1 MADQEEVASALSE
14 PQEAVAHRDDVHN
27 DVAAA
32 IASLKGEG
40 NDPSG
45 AASGDI
51 PSSGEALDDKG
62 GTAKAVP
69 GSGAEGSNE
78 DHPED
83 PARYKNG
90 QFKPSKQGAP
100 EQVAAQEKSPT
111 PESLTKPS
119 EQPSTAAV
127 AAPVSWSAE
136 AKALWASAPPALQQ
150 AVLKREQ
157 EASNGIRQYSEKVA
171 QFEQALA
178 PVAQEAQRRGMSP
191 DDAIKRLID
200 GNTFIE
206 TQPEQAILWLAQKNG
221 IDLANL
227 ASNPPAPQQA
237 RPDPAYAQ
245 VSQTVQT
252 LEQRL
257 QQIEFGNNLTVAQQ
271 FAASKPHYADVEDQL
286 PAFIREVQ
294 KLEPGLTGLPLLE
307 KAYDRAIWLNPDVRA
322 KIQASERETAEKA
335 RQAEVQAKAQQAA
348 KAAISVKG
356 SSAAAIPPKRVAGND
371 DGTVYDDVRAAIRQ
385 VSAG

>member
-1 MADQEEVASALSE
+1 MADQEEVASALTD

-32 IASLKGEG
+32 IASLKGDT
-40 NDPSG
+40 DPPESSAVPTG
-45 AASGDI
+45 AEEVAASGDA
-51 PSSGEALDDKG
+51 GQEGKKEAVDGRPRAPDGKFLPKDS
-62 GTAKAVP
+62 TAE
-69 GSGAEGSNE
+69 AE
-78 DHPED
+78 P
-83 PARYKNG
+83 KL
-90 QFKPSKQGAP
+90 
-100 EQVAAQEKSPT
+100 PT

-136 AKALWASAPPALQQ
+136 AKALWASTPPALQQ

-178 PVAQEAQRRGMSP
+178 PIAQEATRRGMSP

-200 GNTFIE
+200 GNAFLE

-307 KAYDRAIWLNPDVRA
+307 KAYDRAVWLNPDVRA
-322 KIQASERETAEKA
+322 KIQAAERETAEKA
-335 RQAEVQAKAQQAA
+335 RQAEVQAKATQAA
-348 KAAISVKG
+348 KAAVSVKG
-356 SSAAAIPPKRVAGND
+356 SSAAAIAPKQAAHTGGD
-371 DGTVYDDVRAAIRQ
+371 AYDDVRQAIHQLR
-385 VSAG
+385 AG

>member
-1 MADQEEVASALSE
+1 MADEQVAEALSE

-32 IASLKGEG
+32 IASLKG
-40 NDPSG
+40 DPDP
-45 AASGDI
+45 AE
-51 PSSGEALDDKG
+51 SS
-62 GTAKAVP
+62 AVP
-69 GSGAEGSNE
+69 KSAEE
-78 DHPED
+78 
-83 PARYKNG
+83 
-90 QFKPSKQGAP
+90 
-100 EQVAAQEKSPT
+100 VAAAPDAGQERKTETVDGRPRAPDGKFLPKDSTAEAAEPKSPT

-237 RPDPAYAQ
+237 RPDPVYAQ

-271 FAASKPHYADVEDQL
+271 FAASKPHYADVEEQL

-294 KLEPGLTGLPLLE
+294 RLEPGLTGLPLLE
-307 KAYDRAIWLNPDVRA
+307 KAYERAIWLNPDVRS
-322 KIQASERETAEKA
+322 KIQATERETAEKA

-348 KAAISVKG
+348 KAAVSVKG
-356 SSAAAIPPKRVAGND
+356 SSAAAIPPKRAASND

>member
-1 MADQEEVASALSE
+1 MADEQVAEALTE

-40 NDPSG
+40 DDGNT
-45 AASGDI
+45 AVEASGSDSI
-51 PSSGEALDDKG
+51 PSDAGNA
-62 GTAKAVP
+62 A
-69 GSGAEGSNE
+69 AE
-78 DHPED
+78 
-83 PARYKNG
+83 PARGPDGK
-90 QFKPSKQGAP
+90 FLPKESAP
-100 EQVAAQEKSPT
+100 EQVAAPKESPT

-136 AKALWASAPPALQQ
+136 AKSLWASAPPALQQ

-178 PVAQEAQRRGMSP
+178 PIAQEATRRGMSP

-200 GNTFIE
+200 GNAFLE

-237 RPDPAYAQ
+237 RPDPVYAQ

-271 FAASKPHYADVEDQL
+271 FAASKPHYADVEEQL

-294 KLEPGLTGLPLLE
+294 KLEPGLTGLALLE
-307 KAYDRAIWLNPDVRA
+307 KAYDRAVWLNPDVRA
-322 KIQASERETAEKA
+322 KIQAGERETAEKA
-335 RQAEVQAKAQQAA
+335 RLATVQAKATQAS
-348 KAAISVKG
+348 KAAVSVKG
-356 SSAAAIPPKRVAGND
+356 SSAAATAPKAAANTGGD
-371 DGTVYDDVRAAIRQ
+371 AYDDVRQAIHQLR
-385 VSAG
+385 AG

>member
-1 MADQEEVASALSE
+1 MADEQVAEALTD

-32 IASLKGEG
+32 IASLKG
-40 NDPSG
+40 NDPDPPESG
-45 AASGDI
+45 A
-51 PSSGEALDDKG
+51 
-62 GTAKAVP
+62 VP
-69 GSGAEGSNE
+69 TGAEE
-78 DHPED
+78 
-83 PARYKNG
+83 
-90 QFKPSKQGAP
+90 
-100 EQVAAQEKSPT
+100 VAAPGDADQEGKKETVDGRPRAPDGKFLPKDSTAEVVEPKLPT

-136 AKALWASAPPALQQ
+136 AKSLWASAPPALQQ

-178 PVAQEAQRRGMSP
+178 PIAQEATRRGMSP

-200 GNTFIE
+200 GNAFLE

-237 RPDPAYAQ
+237 RPDPVYAQ

-294 KLEPGLTGLPLLE
+294 KLEPGLTGLALLE

-322 KIQASERETAEKA
+322 SVQAAERETAEKA
-335 RQAEVQAKAQQAA
+335 RLATVQAKATQAS
-348 KAAISVKG
+348 KAAVSVKG
-356 SSAAAIPPKRVAGND
+356 SSALAIAPKQAVATGGD
-371 DGTVYDDVRAAIRQ
+371 AYDDVRQAIHQLR
-385 VSAG
+385 AG